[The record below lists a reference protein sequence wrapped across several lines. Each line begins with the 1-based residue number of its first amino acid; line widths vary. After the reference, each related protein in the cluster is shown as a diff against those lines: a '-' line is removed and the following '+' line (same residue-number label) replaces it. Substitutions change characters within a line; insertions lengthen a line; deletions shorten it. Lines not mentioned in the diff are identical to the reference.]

1 MTNEKDKETEPQNF
15 RESGIDLGSTD
26 GIIDTETI
34 FDMIGA
40 TKLREFYIEENMK
53 RLSSLVDLLS
63 TEYERLLTESV
74 AIDHME
80 TSSAVS
86 AVLALR
92 DKGLVKGIRGT
103 VMELGTVD
111 SEWKI
116 AFGAAIGGRMQN
128 IIVENEQVAT
138 DVIEYLKCEKLGGV
152 TFLPMDKMLE
162 GKPRAKAIMIE
173 KDVVGYAIDLIRF
186 DPEYKAVFWNVLG
199 DTLVVN
205 TLEQARTL
213 MGGVRMVTKTGEVLE
228 ASDTIF
234 EGKIRKQKIRW
245 PGATPEAQMNKI
257 DAGLRMI
264 KDLLKTLEEQA
275 HEMRNRIEDMERKHM
290 ADGTRKV
297 RGLIQ

>member
-1 MTNEKDKETEPQNF
+1 MINEKDKETEPQNL
-15 RESGIDLGSTD
+15 RKSRIDFEITD
-26 GIIDTETI
+26 GTIDTETI

-40 TKLREFYIEENMK
+40 TKLREFYMEENMK
-53 RLSSLVDLLS
+53 KLSSLVDLLN
-63 TEYERLLTESV
+63 TEYERLLAENMAV
-74 AIDHME
+74 EYME
-80 TSSAVS
+80 TNSAVS

-111 SEWKI
+111 PEWEI
-116 AFGAAIGGRMQN
+116 AFGAAMGGRMQN
-128 IIVENEQVAT
+128 IVVENDQVAT
-138 DVIEYLKCEKLGGV
+138 DVIKHLMREKLGKV
-152 TFLPMDKMLE
+152 TFLPMNKTLE

-173 KDVVGYAIDLIRF
+173 KDVVGYAIDLLRF

-199 DTLVVN
+199 DTLIVD

-213 MGGVRMVTKTGEVLE
+213 MGGVRIVTKTGEVLE

-234 EGKIRKQKIRW
+234 EDKIRKQKIRW

-264 KDLLKTLEEQA
+264 KDLLKTLGEQA
-275 HEMRNRIEDMERKHM
+275 HEMHNRIEDMERKHM
-290 ADGTRKV
+290 TDGTRKV